1 VSAKNDITGDSLVS
15 KVASE
20 DYRKNY
26 DNIFGK
32 KKVNTVDYVSDT
44 HRAVDDTA
52 GVEEENEDK

>member
-1 VSAKNDITGDSLVS
+1 VTSKNDVTGDSLVS

-32 KKVNTVDYVSDT
+32 KDKPEQ
-44 HRAVDDTA
+44 HKAVDDTA
-52 GVEEENEDK
+52 GIEEESNDKS